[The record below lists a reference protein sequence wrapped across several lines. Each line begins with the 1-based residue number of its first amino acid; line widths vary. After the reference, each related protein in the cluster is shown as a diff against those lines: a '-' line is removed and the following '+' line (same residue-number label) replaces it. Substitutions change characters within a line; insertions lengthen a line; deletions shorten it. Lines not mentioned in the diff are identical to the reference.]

1 MFTAIGNSTGAITNE
16 KVRMIEKFSFCT
28 LRKEIVSCRRCPR
41 LVDWREQVAREKRR
55 AYINWDYWGKPV
67 PGFGDTR
74 ARLLIIGLAPG
85 AHGSNRTGRMF
96 TGDSS
101 GDTLTRA
108 MWKSGFANQPESVS
122 CDDGLQFMDAYL
134 TAVARCAPPKNRPT
148 PEELTNCRQ
157 FLLDEITHL
166 DGVEVVLALGHLAFQ
181 GYQMTLASMGYQMP
195 RLKFSHGEWYSF
207 PPPLPS
213 LVACYH
219 PSRQNTQTGRLTAEM
234 LDAVFQQIRTG
245 LDG

>member
-1 MFTAIGNSTGAITNE
+1 M
-16 KVRMIEKFSFCT
+16 
-28 LRKEIVSCRRCPR
+28 
-41 LVDWREQVAREKRR
+41 EKRR
-55 AYINWDYWGKPV
+55 AFMTWDYWGKPV

-122 CDDGLQFMDAYL
+122 RDDGLQFMDAYL
-134 TAVARCAPPKNRPT
+134 TAVARCAPPKNRPA

-157 FLLDEITHL
+157 FLLDEITLL
-166 DGVEVVLALGHLAFQ
+166 DRVEVVLALGHLAFQ
-181 GYQMTLASMGYQMP
+181 GYQMTLASKGYQVP
-195 RLKFSHGEWYSF
+195 RLKFAHGEWYSF

-234 LDAVFQQIRTG
+234 LDAVFQQIRTE

>member
-1 MFTAIGNSTGAITNE
+1 MRSWEN
-16 KVRMIEKFSFCT
+16 
-28 LRKEIVSCRRCPR
+28 LHQEIDTCRRCPR
-41 LVDWREQVAREKRR
+41 LVHWREQVATGKRR
-55 AYINWDYWGKPV
+55 AYMMWDYWGKPV
-67 PGFGDTR
+67 PGFGDIR

-108 MWKSGFANQPESVS
+108 MWKTGFANQPESVS
-122 CDDGLQFMDAYL
+122 RDDGLQFDDAYL

-157 FLLDEITHL
+157 FLLDEIEFL
-166 DGVEVVLALGHLAFQ
+166 DRVKVVLTLGHISFQ
-181 GYQMTLASMGYQMP
+181 GYLKTLASREYQVP
-195 RLKFSHGEWYSF
+195 RLEFSHSDWYSF
-207 PPPLPS
+207 PQPLPS

-219 PSRQNTQTGRLTAEM
+219 PSRQNTQTGRLTTEM

-245 LDG
+245 LDGLCGEEAATS

>member
-1 MFTAIGNSTGAITNE
+1 MRNWEN
-16 KVRMIEKFSFCT
+16 
-28 LRKEIVSCRRCPR
+28 LHQEIDSCGRCPR
-41 LVDWREQVAREKRR
+41 LVHWREQVAREKRR
-55 AYINWDYWGKPV
+55 AYRTWDYWGKPV
-67 PGFGDTR
+67 PGFGDIR

-108 MWKSGFANQPESVS
+108 MWKAGFANQPESVS
-122 CDDGLQFMDAYL
+122 REDGLRLQDAFL
-134 TAVARCAPPKNRPT
+134 TATARCAPPKNRPA
-148 PEELTNCRQ
+148 PDELTNCRQ
-157 FLLDEITHL
+157 FLLDEIALL
-166 DGVEVVLALGHLAFQ
+166 DRVEVVLALGHLAFQ
-181 GYQMTLASMGYQMP
+181 GYQKTLASRGYQAP
-195 RLKFSHGEWYSF
+195 TSKFTHGEWYPF

-219 PSRQNTQTGRLTAEM
+219 PSRQNTQTGRLTSEM
-234 LDAVFQQIRTG
+234 LDSVFQQIRTE